1 MALQDDLYNRSLT
14 QDAEDTAFV
23 ANPQYPFSQ
32 GENAPQETPV
42 QNTTQPDA
50 QVQPADTTQA
60 GSYGYAGTS
69 APYSIEQRLADIDAG
84 EKEAADAINR
94 RYDILREQLQKQNN
108 PIDALLETHKET
120 RRQNADPKTMTARRH
135 LAALY
140 DTIQILGS
148 WFGGVRGGAPTPQLT
163 SAAAREGKLG
173 ERLQKVQEQY
183 DNDYITRLRQLEAQ
197 KVQFDD
203 NMRARL
209 EALDQERG
217 NQLADLSNKANARR
231 DKAYSDARQWQQ
243 FWYKES
249 AADRRH
255 KENLAER
262 QKDRTY
268 RYYYGGSRGKNETE
282 TFKAFNR
289 DWYIPKQDLN
299 AVYAQINAIK
309 QRLSKAVE
317 KAGGNIPDYADNAYN
332 QEDYVGNKNQTMM
345 LVADVLAN
353 ADTLYSQ
360 YPELRQAAQQAKN
373 DMLELLYDY
382 GSRNIRYRSDSQS
395 DNTTP
400 PQSNIHDESEI
411 EDIYNTEN

>member
-1 MALQDDLYNRSLT
+1 MALQDDLYNRA

-42 QNTTQPDA
+42 PNTAQPDA
-50 QVQPADTTQA
+50 PVQPADTTQA

-69 APYSIEQRLADIDAG
+69 TPYSIEQRLADIDAG

-108 PIDALLETHKET
+108 PIDALLETHKQT

-268 RYYYGGSRGKNETE
+268 RYYYA
-282 TFKAFNR
+282 FKAFNR

-299 AVYAQINAIK
+299 AVYAQINTIK

-317 KAGGNIPDYADNAYN
+317 KAGSNIPNYADDVYN
-332 QEDYVGNKNQTMM
+332 QQDYVGNKNQTMM

-353 ADTLYSQ
+353 ADTLYNQ

>member
-1 MALQDDLYNRSLT
+1 MALQDDLYNRA
-14 QDAEDTAFV
+14 QDAEDTAT
-23 ANPQYPFSQ
+23 N
-32 GENAPQETPV
+32 PQETPV
-42 QNTTQPDA
+42 PNTAQPDA
-50 QVQPADTTQA
+50 PVQPADTTQA

-69 APYSIEQRLADIDAG
+69 TPYSIEQRLADIDAG

-108 PIDALLETHKET
+108 PIDALLETHKQT

-217 NQLADLSNKANARR
+217 NQLADISNKANARR

-317 KAGGNIPDYADNAYN
+317 KAGGNIPNYADDVYN
-332 QEDYVGNKNQTMM
+332 QENYVGNKNQTMM

-353 ADTLYSQ
+353 ADTLYNQ

-411 EDIYNTEN
+411 DQDIYNTEN